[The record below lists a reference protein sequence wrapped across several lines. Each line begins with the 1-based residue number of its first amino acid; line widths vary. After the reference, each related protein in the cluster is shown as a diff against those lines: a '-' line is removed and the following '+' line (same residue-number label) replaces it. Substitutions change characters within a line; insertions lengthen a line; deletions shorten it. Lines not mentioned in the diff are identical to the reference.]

1 MMGTQDHKQEHFS
14 YNTSA
19 DEKKEGYFVTPIF
32 VIAREKRLITRPRQ
46 KDTVI
51 ETFKAKA

>member
-1 MMGTQDHKQEHFS
+1 MMGRQDHKQEHFS
-14 YNTSA
+14 YTSA